1 MKSVITPSVTVAR
14 HGPAHP
20 GSHSHWKM
28 YTNSYESIPAALPQR
43 ECGLIFGRGWRCGSN
58 EGDVGA
64 TCWSGLAAS
73 REQDDG
79 GNEYE
84 FLHVGWTHIHD
95 GRFRRC
101 RVVVGGCTLW
111 GMKTS
116 VYVGVSVDGFIARP
130 DGSVDFLDDHAP
142 AATDLGW
149 SDFLASVD
157 VMVMGRNT
165 FDFVMNAGVDWPY
178 GLLPVV
184 SCSPID
190 RSTFPAD
197 FVGVV
202 EDSSLGPE
210 PLMADLV
217 QRGFEHAY
225 IDGGHT
231 VQAFI
236 AAGLIDEL
244 TLTTVP
250 SVIGQ
255 GLSVFGADSD
265 VRLELM
271 SSSSDPNG
279 FVQNKYRVLG

>member
-1 MKSVITPSVTVAR
+1 M
-14 HGPAHP
+14 G
-20 GSHSHWKM
+20 GSAGAELS
-28 YTNSYESIPAALPQR
+28 L
-43 ECGLIFGRGWRCGSN
+43 
-58 EGDVGA
+58 EGVR
-64 TCWSGLAAS
+64 S
-73 REQDDG
+73 
-79 GNEYE
+79 
-84 FLHVGWTHIHD
+84 
-95 GRFRRC
+95 
-101 RVVVGGCTLW
+101 W

-149 SDFLASVD
+149 SAFLASVD

-184 SCSPID
+184 VLTHRPLD
-190 RSTFPAD
+190 LPGD